1 MLPLDDLIA
10 SMAQVPAAS
19 AQLLQLRHTNHRRH

>member
-10 SMAQVPAAS
+10 SMAQVSSAS